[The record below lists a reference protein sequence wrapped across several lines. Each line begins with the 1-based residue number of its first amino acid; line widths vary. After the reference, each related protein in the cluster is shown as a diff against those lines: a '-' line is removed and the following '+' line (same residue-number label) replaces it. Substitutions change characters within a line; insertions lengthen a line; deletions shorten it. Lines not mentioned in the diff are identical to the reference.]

1 MKKSAVFQP
10 KVDSNPDNMLFRF
23 SLGQALYDEGETQ
36 VCIPHLERCAQSRSD
51 WMLPRILL
59 GKALLANG
67 ESAHAKN
74 RLKEAL
80 QLAIDQH
87 HDDPAEELRSLLAD
101 L

>member
-23 SLGQALYDEGETQ
+23 SLGKALYDEGKNQ
-36 VCIPHLERCAQSRSD
+36 ACIPHLERCVQSRSD
-51 WMLPRILL
+51 WMLPRMLL

-67 ESAHAKN
+67 ESAHAKI
-74 RLKEAL
+74 RLEEAL

-87 HDDPAEELRSLLAD
+87 HDGPAEELRSLLAD